1 MMKSIWGIP
10 RCDKK
15 ELKSPKQV
23 LIGLGSSLGDRVGHL
38 RMGLLHLSYHR
49 QIQVGMLSKVWQTQ
63 PLGNAKNP
71 FLNMCARVQ
80 TTLSPREMLN
90 ELFKIELS
98 LKRIR
103 GVHWMDR
110 TLDLDLLLYEE
121 VIINT
126 PSLQVPHPRML
137 DRSFVMIPALE
148 IAGDMNHPILDR
160 VLSDSEQTSN
170 LAMWS
175 VGRFVFVKA

>member
-1 MMKSIWGIP
+1 
-10 RCDKK
+10 
-15 ELKSPKQV
+15 
-23 LIGLGSSLGDRVGHL
+23 
-38 RMGLLHLSYHR
+38 
-49 QIQVGMLSKVWQTQ
+49 
-63 PLGNAKNP
+63 
-71 FLNMCARVQ
+71 
-80 TTLSPREMLN
+80 
-90 ELFKIELS
+90 
-98 LKRIR
+98 
-103 GVHWMDR
+103 MDR